1 MRAIGPQ
8 LVIHLARI
16 KQGRPVTDVKTVLL
30 PMHCSLSHFSSFPT
44 KMGGLGAR
52 CWRSCTAHFIRPC
65 LATRPFP
72 KLSSCTQK
80 NYKTRSSNPV
90 STVCQYFWSSTTIS
104 SRYHVAGAPEWAGP
118 RKVCRKDPH
127 LYSST

>member
-44 KMGGLGAR
+44 KMGGFGAQTGS
-52 CWRSCTAHFIRPC
+52 WRASRQGVGAAAQPHFSNTMLTESGNQSCPATTA
-65 LATRPFP
+65 
-72 KLSSCTQK
+72 
-80 NYKTRSSNPV
+80 
-90 STVCQYFWSSTTIS
+90 
-104 SRYHVAGAPEWAGP
+104 SRYNPCKRSE
-118 RKVCRKDPH
+118 
-127 LYSST
+127 LT